1 MGNRKIPSTVLLGS
15 ILLLVII
22 LLVIAAPLFTS
33 YAPDEAIAERLQEF
47 SFSHPFGTDR
57 YGRDIFCRTLYGGRT
72 TLTACFLALVMALFI
87 GTFFGIITGMRSRG
101 LLDTIIMR
109 VIDVLM
115 AFPFMVFAMVFAA
128 LWGTGLANLLI
139 AVVAVWWVPFARLAR
154 SIVLQVKNDPS
165 IQAARVLGAS
175 GWRMGVFE
183 LLPKMIGSLLVL
195 ATFLSGSAHF
205 IGSCFVHCSYGPFA

>member
-139 AVVAVWWVPFARLAR
+139 AVVAALWFLLLRLEK
-154 SIVLQVKNDPS
+154 IIIL
-165 IQAARVLGAS
+165 
-175 GWRMGVFE
+175 
-183 LLPKMIGSLLVL
+183 
-195 ATFLSGSAHF
+195 
-205 IGSCFVHCSYGPFA
+205 

>member
-72 TLTACFLALVMALFI
+72 PSLRAFLPL
-87 GTFFGIITGMRSRG
+87 
-101 LLDTIIMR
+101 
-109 VIDVLM
+109 
-115 AFPFMVFAMVFAA
+115 
-128 LWGTGLANLLI
+128 
-139 AVVAVWWVPFARLAR
+139 
-154 SIVLQVKNDPS
+154 
-165 IQAARVLGAS
+165 
-175 GWRMGVFE
+175 
-183 LLPKMIGSLLVL
+183 
-195 ATFLSGSAHF
+195 
-205 IGSCFVHCSYGPFA
+205 

>member
-1 MGNRKIPSTVLLGS
+1 MRNKKIPVTVLLGS

-33 YAPDEAIAERLQEF
+33 YAPDEAIAERLQKF

-72 TLTACFLALVMALFI
+72 TLTACFIALAMALFI
-87 GTFFGIITGMRSRG
+87 GTFFGIVTGMRSYG
-101 LLDTIIMR
+101 LLDTILMR

-128 LWGTGLANLLI
+128 LWGTGLVNLLI
-139 AVVAVWWVPFARLAR
+139 AVVAVWWVPFARLAKEVVPW
-154 SIVLQVKNDPS
+154 SVHPAQNTNYKPELVSNY
-165 IQAARVLGAS
+165 VAS
-175 GWRMGVFE
+175 RAKRYPLCFSGNFRRRE
-183 LLPKMIGSLLVL
+183 NCPLLVR
-195 ATFLSGSAHF
+195 GSA
-205 IGSCFVHCSYGPFA
+205 PETL

>member
-1 MGNRKIPSTVLLGS
+1 
-15 ILLLVII
+15 
-22 LLVIAAPLFTS
+22 
-33 YAPDEAIAERLQEF
+33 
-47 SFSHPFGTDR
+47 
-57 YGRDIFCRTLYGGRT
+57 
-72 TLTACFLALVMALFI
+72 MALFI

-139 AVVAVWWVPFARLAR
+139 AVVAVWWVPFAGLAR

-165 IQAARVLGAS
+165 QAARVLGAS
-175 GWRMGVFE
+175 GWRMGV
-183 LLPKMIGSLLVL
+183 
-195 ATFLSGSAHF
+195 LS
-205 IGSCFVHCSYGPFA
+205 CSPR